1 VANHTQQKETKL
13 VWPMACCLIAR
24 NVIMIDDLRWI
35 EPLARLA
42 PVLMINDQSASA
54 VWPS

>member
-1 VANHTQQKETKL
+1 
-13 VWPMACCLIAR
+13 VWPLARCLIAR
-24 NVIMIDDLRWI
+24 NVIMIHDLRWI

-42 PVLMINDQSASA
+42 LVLMINDQGASA